1 MDDGDQPQLVPRF
14 GHAAYLGRELARSE
28 QALTSGEFTFAV
40 LHGKLPASGTVVA
53 PSLATD
59 D

>member
-14 GHAAYLGRELARSE
+14 DHAAYLGRELARSE
-28 QALTSGEFTFAV
+28 QALTSGELTFAV
-40 LHGKLPASGTVVA
+40 LHGRLPASGTVVA